1 VRHCRAIRREG
12 CRCCRADGIR
22 GRRRRSLL
30 RWDALG
36 AREAG
41 VARHAF
47 HGAAAEAAVQR
58 YPDLISTT
66 SVFVGYTTARRPSG
80 TGCRDVADA
89 QYVKGAG
96 DASGAALYGAR
107 FRRLACA
114 ATSQLLVDRSL
125 LLRNGHSLGKPLL
138 VTRTSSRGRAHA
150 ARHAGSGMLATD
162 RSGVASP
169 MCDVRHR
176 GDDRTDQMRYGKS
189 RAERY
194 PRIHI

>member
-1 VRHCRAIRREG
+1 VRHCRAICREG

-96 DASGAALYGAR
+96 DASGAALTGPGFGVLHAPPRVNYLSTGP
-107 FRRLACA
+107 CCCG
-114 ATSQLLVDRSL
+114 
-125 LLRNGHSLGKPLL
+125 GHSLGKPLL
-138 VTRTSSRGRAHA
+138 VTRISSRGRAHA

-176 GDDRTDQMRYGKS
+176 GDDKPIKSGKR
-189 RAERY
+189 RAEDLM
-194 PRIHI
+194 